1 MTSHRFRYFSIGLGL
16 GATVGL
22 LLATRPSGHLA
33 GSDAIPADRPD
44 ARLAGGAAD
53 FEGGTAASTEDVP
66 VPATSRSKN
75 LEGVRDSGMLA
86 YRDALGQR
94 W

>member
-22 LLATRPSGHLA
+22 LLATRPSGQLA

-44 ARLAGGAAD
+44 VRLAGGTAD
-53 FEGGTAASTEDVP
+53 FEVGTAASTEDVP
-66 VPATSRSKN
+66 VPVTPRSKDVD
-75 LEGVRDSGMLA
+75 GVRDSGMLA

>member
-44 ARLAGGAAD
+44 ARLAGGTAD
-53 FEGGTAASTEDVP
+53 FEGATAASTEDVP
-66 VPATSRSKN
+66 VPVTPRSKDVD
-75 LEGVRDSGMLA
+75 GVRDSGMLA